1 MPGPPPLVE
10 PVTAGLLVSIL
21 NRWVL
26 SGACCRMCC
35 GASAGDDQDNEDS
48 ESTST
53 ASAPEVGV
61 VADAD
66 CHQGAHHV
74 DAG

>member
-1 MPGPPPLVE
+1 MVE
-10 PVTAGLLVSIL
+10 PVTAGILVSLI
-21 NRWVL
+21 NRWFL
-26 SGACCRMCC
+26 SGACCKKCFGDSVC
-35 GASAGDDQDNEDS
+35 EDDDSDATSSASA
-48 ESTST
+48 
-53 ASAPEVGV
+53 APEVGV